1 MAISL
6 SSSVHSPVLITF
18 YCGLLRL
25 LVRQRERER
34 EMGHTEARDFLR
46 RHNLDL
52 RIDDLVECSRPT
64 SSLGSL
70 SSCEVQLRSSGQSVM
85 MIKATS

>member
-46 RHNLDL
+46 RHNLDF
-52 RIDDLVECSRPT
+52 RIDDLVEWSALDMT
-64 SSLGSL
+64 SSPGSL
-70 SSCEVQLRSSGQSVM
+70 SSCEVHYAPLVSP
-85 MIKATS
+85 